1 MNAEQT
7 YELLIAYAE
16 GSLSA
21 EQRQAVEEMLSR
33 SPELQNDL
41 EMITLAFDSLHVE
54 QPPAVPE
61 QYFANFTAVLRRNLA
76 ARAENRRRS
85 IFGMLDA
92 LLKPAWAAAVVVCV
106 ITLFR
111 LFEPPQSQPGIYS
124 LVRGFE
130 EHEIVSVVDESSVI
144 AAAAAESVLEQK
156 FPVES
161 LGVDPSVYSS
171 ESEIFALLEEN
182 EAELVI
188 AQLQQQ

>member
-21 EQRQAVEEMLSR
+21 EQRLAVEEMLTR
-33 SPELQNDL
+33 SPELQTDL

-54 QPPAVPE
+54 QPPSVPG
-61 QYFANFTAVLRRNLA
+61 QYFTNFTAVLRRNLA
-76 ARAENRRRS
+76 AREEKRRRS
-85 IFGMLDA
+85 IVGLLDA
-92 LLKPAWAAAVVVCV
+92 MLKPAWAVAVMVCV
-106 ITLFR
+106 VTLFR
-111 LFEPPQSQPGIYS
+111 LLEPPQSHPGIYS

-130 EHEIVSVVDESSVI
+130 QHEIVSVVDESPVI
-144 AAAAAESVLEQK
+144 AAAAAESVLEEK

-161 LGVDPSVYSS
+161 LGFDPSIYSS
-171 ESEIFALLEEN
+171 ESEIFALLEDN
-182 EAELVI
+182 DAELVI